1 MWGPSSAGNPVRVLP
16 APPRP
21 GLGLWGRGAGWVAPN
36 LDPGHRCAFSR
47 DSLSPTLL
55 VLTPPGDQ
63 LVPGVVPGG
72 GEVAEKVA
80 SAKYG
85 VSGCQWVGSGDL
97 RSIQA
102 PGHRAAARL
111 PVIAQVLAVLAWPG
125 RLPWQAGGMPV
136 TAQSKGLP
144 SSALLSRQ
152 AGGCLEGAPAVW
164 RRCIVGW
171 CEWGGA
177 VRTVH
182 CELFSRQG
190 VLRKF
195 SSLI

>member
-1 MWGPSSAGNPVRVLP
+1 MGSAQSGPGAQVCFFQRLAVTHFAGTS
-16 APPRP
+16 PPP
-21 GLGLWGRGAGWVAPN
+21 
-36 LDPGHRCAFSR
+36 S
-47 DSLSPTLL
+47 
-55 VLTPPGDQ
+55 PGDQ

-80 SAKYG
+80 SARYG

-111 PVIAQVLAVLAWPG
+111 PVIAQVLVVLAWPG

-190 VLRKF
+190 VLRVNGFHFF
-195 SSLI
+195 S